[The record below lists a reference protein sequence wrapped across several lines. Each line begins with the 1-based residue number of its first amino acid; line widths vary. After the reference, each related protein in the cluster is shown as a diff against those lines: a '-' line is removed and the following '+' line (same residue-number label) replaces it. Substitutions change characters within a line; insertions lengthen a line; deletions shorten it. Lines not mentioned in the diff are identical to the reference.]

1 MPKPKKFVKITHRTS
16 GMLLAE
22 GPIGWGITPFEG
34 NYYIRK
40 KYLKTDNFKINYIP
54 GFCFYK
60 FFYVWMNLVLKD
72 GKKVSNLAWLY
83 WFPNPLLPFIW
94 FRVAVP
100 DMHPELK
107 VEEYKVS
114 N

>member
-1 MPKPKKFVKITHRTS
+1 
-16 GMLLAE
+16 
-22 GPIGWGITPFEG
+22 
-34 NYYIRK
+34 
-40 KYLKTDNFKINYIP
+40 
-54 GFCFYK
+54 
-60 FFYVWMNLVLKD
+60 MNLVLKD

-100 DMHPELK
+100 GMHPELK